1 MSSNDYFLRRANQE
15 LAAAER
21 ATTPESKR
29 VHSQLAN
36 RYLEM
41 IENGPS
47 MSGPPTPSH
56 GIEGPS
62 VGLE

>member
-1 MSSNDYFLRRANQE
+1 MSNNEYFLRRANQE
-15 LAAAER
+15 MAAAER
-21 ATTPESKR
+21 ATTPEAKDI
-29 VHSQLAN
+29 HSQLAN

-56 GIEGPS
+56 GIEGLS
-62 VGLE
+62 IGFE